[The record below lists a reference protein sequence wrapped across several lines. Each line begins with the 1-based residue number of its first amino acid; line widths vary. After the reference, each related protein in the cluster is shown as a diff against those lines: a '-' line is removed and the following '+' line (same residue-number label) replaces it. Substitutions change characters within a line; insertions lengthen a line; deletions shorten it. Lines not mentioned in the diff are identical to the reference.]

1 MTINS
6 AIQLAILKTSAIVVL
21 AAAVAVL
28 VSIAYNN
35 NRLSPV
41 SSFFSFSGFSPPYG
55 FKALEGMA
63 NPDASSSSD
72 ADASKPGKIPDEDDD
87 LKCTGPNRSNT
98 KCTVPDIIR
107 LGYELAGD
115 PALSQSELDKI
126 TGVFKARSAEKGNER
141 LGDIFNRFIGDV
153 MLLRFSVMFNTSP
166 NEPEL
171 KKVMDDM
178 IKKKDGKTCYSLDD
192 MKQVKGLL
200 VGTAEQKTLSVAQ
213 SEVVRCYM
221 QRFNSMRSCMGICDS
236 KRA

>member
-1 MTINS
+1 
-6 AIQLAILKTSAIVVL
+6 
-21 AAAVAVL
+21 
-28 VSIAYNN
+28 
-35 NRLSPV
+35 
-41 SSFFSFSGFSPPYG
+41 
-55 FKALEGMA
+55 MA
-63 NPDASSSSD
+63 NADAPSASSD

-87 LKCTGPNRSNT
+87 LKCTGPNRGNT

-126 TGVFKARSAEKGNER
+126 AGVFKARSSEKEKGNER
-141 LGDIFNRFIGDV
+141 LSDIFNRFIGDV

-178 IKKKDGKTCYSLDD
+178 IKKKDGKACYSLDD

-213 SEVVRCYM
+213 SEAVRCYM
-221 QRFNSMRSCMGICDS
+221 QRFNSMRACMGICDS